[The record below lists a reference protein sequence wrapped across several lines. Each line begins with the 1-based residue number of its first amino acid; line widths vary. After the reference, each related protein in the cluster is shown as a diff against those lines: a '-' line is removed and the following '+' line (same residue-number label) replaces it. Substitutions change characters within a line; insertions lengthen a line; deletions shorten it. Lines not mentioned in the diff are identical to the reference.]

1 MRIHVVNPNTTRA
14 MTDKIARAAM
24 AVADRETT
32 ILATQ
37 PDTGP
42 ASIEGYYDAALAVP
56 GMLQRIA
63 DAEAQAVDA
72 HIIACFD
79 DTGLDAAR
87 ALAAAPVIGIGEA
100 GFHVASLICERFAVV
115 TTVEA
120 SVPAIEKNLV
130 RYGLASRCACV
141 RATGLAVLSLQDV
154 NSQAHERI
162 AAEIESVKRNEQAEA
177 IVLGCAGMA
186 GLAAALSKQCG
197 LPVIDGVAAAV
208 TLAQALVRLGLKT
221 SKLGGYMSPLPK
233 AMAVPPRKLASRA
246 GVPREP

>member
-1 MRIHVVNPNTTRA
+1 MRIHIVNPNTTRS
-14 MTDKIARAAM
+14 MTDKIARAAT

-32 ILATQ
+32 ILVTQ
-37 PDTGP
+37 PDSGP

-56 GMLQRIA
+56 GMLRRIA
-63 DAEAQAVDA
+63 DAEAEAVDA
-72 HIIACFD
+72 HVIACFD

-87 ALAAAPVIGIGEA
+87 ALATAPVIGIGEA
-100 GFHVASLICERFAVV
+100 GFYVASLICEKFAVV
-115 TTVEA
+115 TTVEP
-120 SVPAIEKNLV
+120 SVPAIEHNLV

-141 RATGLAVLSLQDV
+141 RATGLAVLSLQDA
-154 NSQAHERI
+154 NSQAYQRI
-162 AAEIESVKRNEQAEA
+162 AAEIESVKRHEGAEA
-177 IVLGCAGMA
+177 IVLGCAGMV

-233 AMAVPPRKLASRA
+233 AISVLPRKLASRA
-246 GVPREP
+246 RVPRKP